1 MDFVLSLGKHS
12 RGEEKEE
19 ESDKLKE
26 SMRGDKPQGKK
37 TKQQDGL
44 YFKIIAKYLLK
55 IDYNHVKHRRVLII
69 EYYYVTDSIQG
80 PPTCVCFIQSTGTSN
95 GERGFGGLWYPSLG
109 WHYEKH
115 WIIKTAAFWDE
126 NYVCQY
132 EGKSWIATDYNG
144 YNLPPFPNRAPSS
157 FVSFCPTNDLLN
169 YFRYLP
175 HLLISCKLT
184 PGIFILNGIKLDMTN
199 VIQLEEGALP
209 DVAIPDDIASEEVTC
224 INPITGA
231 VLDFSTYEKFVA
243 TVDKA
248 HSVRH
253 SDILENYVKPY
264 ENYVG
269 GLLNAVLK
277 SHSCLRF
284 KAPLTF
290 GQSLLDILTWCGS
303 LIDDINSY
311 FRPVAPVVFSIG
323 TIKKTPSRKPPSRK
337 GGKSLCKTRK
347 RRRTKKRA
355 IS

>member
-1 MDFVLSLGKHS
+1 MPSVFSLDNSIAEPPRKVAKINQS
-12 RGEEKEE
+12 ER
-19 ESDKLKE
+19 
-26 SMRGDKPQGKK
+26 P
-37 TKQQDGL
+37 GL
-44 YFKIIAKYLLK
+44 YFKIIAKYCLK
-55 IDYNHVKHRRVLII
+55 IDFTPEKARNVYII
-69 EYYYVTDSIQG
+69 QYYCVNKIDKTQ
-80 PPTCVCFIQSTGTSN
+80 PTCVCFIQSTGTSN

-132 EGKSWIATDYNG
+132 EGKPWIATDYNG

-184 PGIFILNGIKLDMTN
+184 PDIFIDNGIKLDMTN
-199 VIQLEEGALP
+199 VIQLEESALLV
-209 DVAIPDDIASEEVTC
+209 VAIPDDIRCAGVTC
-224 INPITGA
+224 TNPSREA
-231 VLDFSTYEKFVA
+231 LLDFSTHEKFVA
-243 TVDKA
+243 IVDKA
-248 HSVRH
+248 HSVGDY
-253 SDILENYVKPY
+253 DILENYVKPY

-269 GLLNAVLK
+269 GLLNAELK

-311 FRPVAPVVFSIG
+311 FRPVAPAVFSIG
-323 TIKKTPSRKPPSRK
+323 PIKKTPSRK